1 MSSDRAA
8 RIDAFLQAGLDGYIA
23 ETAELCA
30 QPSVSATGEGTLECA
45 ALVAQILERHG
56 FRVERVATP
65 GNPIVV
71 GRAGGRSERTML
83 FYNHYDVQPPDPL
96 DLWTSPPFEP
106 TLRDGA
112 LYARGAKD
120 DKGEFIARLAA
131 VEAARA
137 AGDGGLPCGVLFVVE
152 GEEEIGSPHI
162 AEFVRAHR
170 DALRCHGAVWEEGGL
185 AASGRPETT
194 LGRRGILA
202 VELEVQTMARDA
214 HSGAAHILPNA
225 AWRLHR
231 ALATLVG
238 PDHRVLIRGFYDD
251 VEPPSTRD
259 LEMLA
264 ALPDEEPWLRQTY
277 GVGAFVRGASGRAL
291 SQAIF
296 EPTCNIAGIAA
307 GYQGPGMKTV
317 IPATATCKIDF
328 RLVPWQDPEDIFAKL
343 RSHLD
348 REGFPDVAVRRLGA
362 MWPARVPVDDPL
374 VGLTVRA
381 AQEVYGVPAQV
392 RPIGGGSSP
401 IYAFSRPL
409 GIPVVTAG
417 VGYAGNRTHAPDEHV
432 RLVDFLN
439 AARHIARILDGFADL

>member
-1 MSSDRAA
+1 VSDRGA
-8 RIDAFLQAGLDGYIA
+8 RIDEFLQAGLDGYIA
-23 ETAELCA
+23 ETAGLCA
-30 QPSVSATGEGTLECA
+30 QPSVSATGEGTQECA
-45 ALVAQILERHG
+45 TLVARILERHG
-56 FRVERVATP
+56 FQVQRVTTP
-65 GNPIVV
+65 GNPIIV
-71 GRAGGRSERTML
+71 GRADGRAKRTML
-83 FYNHYDVQPPDPL
+83 FYNHYDVQPPEPL
-96 DLWTSPPFEP
+96 ELWTSPPFEP

-120 DKGEFIARLAA
+120 DKGEFMARLAA
-131 VEAARA
+131 VDAVRA
-137 AGDGGLPCGVLFVVE
+137 AADGRLPCGVLFVVE

-162 AEFVRAHR
+162 AEFVRAHQ
-170 DALRCHGAVWEEGGL
+170 DHLRCHGAIWEEGGL

-238 PDHRVLIRGFYDD
+238 PDHRVLIRGFYDH
-251 VEPPSTRD
+251 VEPPSSRD
-259 LEMLA
+259 VEMLA

-277 GVGAFVRGASGRAL
+277 GVGSFVRGVSGRAL
-291 SQAIF
+291 AQAIF
-296 EPTCNIAGIAA
+296 EPTCNIAGITA

-317 IPATATCKIDF
+317 IPARATCKIDF
-328 RLVPWQDPEDIFAKL
+328 RLVPWQDPEDILAKL
-343 RSHLD
+343 RAHLD
-348 REGFPDVAVRRLGA
+348 REGFPDVTVRRLGM
-362 MWPARVPVDDPL
+362 MWPARVSVDDPL

-381 AQEVYGVPAQV
+381 AEAVYGVPAQI

-401 IYAFSRPL
+401 IYAFARPL